1 MIIPPDVS
9 RKPSLALTDAGKRHD
24 QPAVGVGFAKIQH
37 TFRRQRI
44 KTQRASG
51 QENADSLIIAY
62 PELNRQLLQ
71 DQPLLRPVQA
81 AMAGKTQALPGRI
94 RETRIRRS
102 RIAQLSIF
110 STAIK
115 ASLGTCTVPN

>member
-1 MIIPPDVS
+1 M
-9 RKPSLALTDAGKRHD
+9 
-24 QPAVGVGFAKIQH
+24 GFTKIQH

-71 DQPLLRPVQA
+71 DQPLLRSVQA